1 LQASPYTARFVS
13 AAATQPPRRARSRSG
28 AVRRVV
34 APLRSLHPALVV
46 LLFLAAAHGVA
57 WAVVTAPLNGPD
69 ESAHFAYAQ
78 ALAENHHAPSRTG
91 GTGSTSTGA
100 GTVYF
105 GLNLEPILLH
115 PEGKPTSSA
124 IDRINAQ
131 LDKQPASARKDGTGP
146 NAAANYPPV
155 YYAYE
160 AVAYELSPA
169 RSLLG
174 RMFFMR
180 LATTLLLVVTVWL
193 TWLIAAELF
202 ARTWVRTLATGLVA
216 LQPKLG
222 FGGGIINPDLMLVMV
237 ATGALLMGLRLV
249 RHGPTLGRVLGLAV
263 FAGAGAV
270 VHPRGLFLPPFAVIA
285 LGIGLVRAWPGR
297 RRALAFGAA
306 VLGITFACVAI
317 SIAWSQGHAGGA
329 ISENPV
335 GGFSARQFLS
345 YLWQFYLP
353 KLSVMGPKVGPADY
367 GYRQVYIDSYFSAFA
382 SFSVSYRPA
391 ILDLLQ
397 ALAGIGLVALWTTI
411 VSRWYLV
418 VARWREVA
426 VCVVFFL
433 GLMSLLHIVSY
444 MNLRGSTDP
453 VLTGRYLLPAV
464 ALYGCAI
471 AWVASSLPRRL
482 GVALAG
488 LLLGGALLLAIGGVG
503 LSLDRFYA

>member
-1 LQASPYTARFVS
+1 VS
-13 AAATQPPRRARSRSG
+13 AAATTPPRRARDSRG
-28 AVRRVV
+28 ALSRVV
-34 APLRSLHPALVV
+34 APLRALPPALVV
-46 LLFLAAAHGVA
+46 LLVLAAAHGAA

-78 ALAENHHAPSRTG
+78 DLAENHHAPSRET
-91 GTGSTSTGA
+91 GTGTQSTEA
-100 GTVYF
+100 ATVEL
-105 GLNLEPILLH
+105 GLNVQTILLH
-115 PEGKPTSSA
+115 PEGKPTFSA
-124 IDRINAQ
+124 VDRIEAE
-131 LDKQPASARKDGTGP
+131 LRKLPASARKDGTGP

-160 AVAYELSPA
+160 AVAYTVSPA

-174 RMFFMR
+174 RLFFMR

-202 ARTWVRTLATGLVA
+202 ARTWVRTLATGVVA

-237 ATGALLMGLRLV
+237 STGALLMGLRLV
-249 RHGPTLGRVLGLAV
+249 RHGPTLGRVLWLAV

-285 LGIGLVRAWPGR
+285 LAIALWRAWPGW
-297 RRALAFGAA
+297 RRALGFAAA
-306 VLGITFACVAI
+306 VVGITFVCVEFA
-317 SIAWSQGHAGGA
+317 IAWSQGHAGGA

-335 GGFSARQFLS
+335 GGFSVRQFLS

-353 KLSVMGPKVGPADY
+353 KLGAMYPKVGPKDY
-367 GYRQVYIDSYFSAFA
+367 GYRQVYIDSYFSSFA
-382 SFSVSYRPA
+382 SFSVSYRLV

-397 ALAGIGLVALWTTI
+397 VLAGIGLLALWTTT
-411 VSRWYLV
+411 VTRWPIV
-418 VARWREVA
+418 VARWREVT

-433 GLMSLLHIVSY
+433 GLMSLLHVVSY

-482 GVALAG
+482 GVAFAG
-488 LLLGGALLLAIGGVG
+488 LVLGGALLLALGGVG